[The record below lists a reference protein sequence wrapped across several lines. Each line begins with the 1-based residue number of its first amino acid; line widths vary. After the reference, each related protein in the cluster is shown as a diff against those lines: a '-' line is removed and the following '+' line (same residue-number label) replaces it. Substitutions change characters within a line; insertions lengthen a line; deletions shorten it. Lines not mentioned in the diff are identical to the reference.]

1 MDDVWNVMFGHSKSS
16 RSWYLLKLTMKE
28 PVCLYT
34 QHSLQTVKGFMLFLL
49 ISTVLLKDRDVMRTN
64 RGAKQQVNCL
74 SADANRKKRL
84 RHNGP
89 RPLLQKCPVVLHS
102 WAIKYIVLRQ
112 VWQMYGLYFSG
123 TFLFNRHSWKSHLG
137 LIFCSYIPVLI
148 YIYIYI
154 YVPINE
160 NYEYFCGNH
169 YTLFQDSLI
178 NE

>member
-1 MDDVWNVMFGHSKSS
+1 
-16 RSWYLLKLTMKE
+16 MKE

-102 WAIKYIVLRQ
+102 WAIKDIVLRQ

-154 YVPINE
+154 CSYKWKLWIFLWKPLYTFSGLFNKWINAK
-160 NYEYFCGNH
+160 
-169 YTLFQDSLI
+169 
-178 NE
+178 

>member
-1 MDDVWNVMFGHSKSS
+1 MLRLMDDVWNVMIGHSSPLG
-16 RSWYLLKLTMKE
+16 RWYLLKLTMKE

-64 RGAKQQVNCL
+64 RGAKQQVNYL

-102 WAIKYIVLRQ
+102 WAIKDIVLSQ

-123 TFLFNRHSWKSHLG
+123 TYSVQQAFMKKSFGVAVLFLYSYKWKLWIFLWKPLYTFSGLFNTW
-137 LIFCSYIPVLI
+137 
-148 YIYIYI
+148 
-154 YVPINE
+154 INAK
-160 NYEYFCGNH
+160 
-169 YTLFQDSLI
+169 
-178 NE
+178 